1 MANCACP
8 ACISLGVERACSMS
22 RLVNHAADTHAQVV
36 ASKFE
41 YVVTCQIYGK
51 LSSAKPGSAD
61 RWKGDGI
68 DQLRRQFSR
77 NLRVGYVDTQ
87 KKKEEEEEEEEEE
100 FFSCLL
106 GIDPISDADRMLFK
120 VK

>member
-1 MANCACP
+1 M
-8 ACISLGVERACSMS
+8 
-22 RLVNHAADTHAQVV
+22 V

-61 RWKGDGI
+61 KWKGDGI
-68 DQLRRQFSR
+68 DELRKQFSR

-87 KKKEEEEEEEEEE
+87 ADGQV
-100 FFSCLL
+100 FSCLL
-106 GIDPISDADRMLFK
+106 GIDPISGADRTLFK
-120 VK
+120 VN